1 MGRISDSG
9 CAPVIDR
16 RVFNLVHQEA
26 RRRAVACVSE
36 APDGYVVEVREPTRN
51 LSQNAAL
58 HALITDIAG
67 RCEWAGRRWDVET
80 WKRLLVGAWSRA
92 NKEPIVMLP
101 ALDGWGVELVY
112 RRTSTL
118 TKRQCSDLM
127 EFIGAWAAENMP
139 QEATT

>member
-1 MGRISDSG
+1 MGGLSAFGGAALSE
-9 CAPVIDR
+9 R
-16 RVFNLVHQEA
+16 RVFSLVHAEA
-26 RRRAVACVSE
+26 RRRAVACVAE
-36 APDGYVVEVREPTRN
+36 APEGYVVEVREPTRN

-67 RCEWAGRRWDVET
+67 RCDWAGRRWDVEV

-92 NKEPIVMLP
+92 NKEPVVMLP
-101 ALDGWGVELVY
+101 ALDGSGVELVY

-118 TKRQCSDLM
+118 TKRECSDLM
-127 EFIGAWAAENMP
+127 EFVAAWAAENMP